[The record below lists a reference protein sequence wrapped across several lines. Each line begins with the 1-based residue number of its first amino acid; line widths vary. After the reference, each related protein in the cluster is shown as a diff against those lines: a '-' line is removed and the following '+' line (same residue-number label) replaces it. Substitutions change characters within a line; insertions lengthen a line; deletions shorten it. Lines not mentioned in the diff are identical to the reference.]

1 MVELTPGSRV
11 YVYCNILEQAS
22 RRSSG
27 SGCAAFLLNSFYTN
41 RELVG
46 KNLTGAN
53 GKQSIDQD
61 ILNSIVGKR
70 NTINDDG
77 GGDDD
82 DDDRCLN
89 ERK

>member
-22 RRSSG
+22 RQSSG

-61 ILNSIVGKR
+61 ILNSIVGK
-70 NTINDDG
+70 
-77 GGDDD
+77 
-82 DDDRCLN
+82 
-89 ERK
+89 